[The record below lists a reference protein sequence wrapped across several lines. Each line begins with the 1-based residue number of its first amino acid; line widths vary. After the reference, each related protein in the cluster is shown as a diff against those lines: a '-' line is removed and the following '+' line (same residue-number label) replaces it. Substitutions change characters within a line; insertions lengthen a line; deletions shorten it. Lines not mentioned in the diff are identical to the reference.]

1 MLHRLLWN
9 IREVVFGAKKEPAA
23 PATSPVEPVGR
34 TQPAPRVIEE
44 QGSAALP
51 DFQFEAEI
59 PAEAFFLKT
68 SGDTISGSFDPLD
81 QGSISFI
88 DADWDLDHLD
98 KSTAS
103 DRSRRPGPASTSLSD
118 LRGSVKRIRNQAE
131 RDRLLSP
138 KSALALAKLETG
150 KAKLTE
156 SDLNALQ
163 YLLSRLRDNKRT
175 ASDVALV
182 ADHLLRT

>member
-9 IREVVFGAKKEPAA
+9 IRKVLSGIKEEPGASAASSVEPA
-23 PATSPVEPVGR
+23 GR
-34 TQPAPRVIEE
+34 TQPGPTVVNDEY
-44 QGSAALP
+44 SAGLP
-51 DFQFEAEI
+51 DFQFEAEM
-59 PAEAFFLKT
+59 PAEAFFLET
-68 SGDTISGSFDPLD
+68 RADTVTGSFNPVD

-88 DADWDLDHLD
+88 DAEWDIDDLDKPTIGDH
-98 KSTAS
+98 
-103 DRSRRPGPASTSLSD
+103 SRRPGAASTSLSD
-118 LRGSVKRIRNQAE
+118 LRSSVKRIRTQAE
-131 RDRLLSP
+131 RHRLVSP

-163 YLLSRLRDNKRT
+163 YLLSRLRDNERT

-182 ADHLLRT
+182 ADHLIGR